1 MRACM
6 SAHIYIMQC
15 IYICICTYTY
25 VYKIICRRIYFSKEN
40 KARSCEKI
48 WTQEGCLT
56 PSLEI
61 LFYKT
66 NLISLPDDSYNTNPS
81 STCHLGC
88 TKQQGI
94 STKWK
99 KFFIANDIGGS
110 CKMYDVLF
118 QDRLDS

>member
-1 MRACM
+1 MLACM

-56 PSLEI
+56 ASLEI

-81 STCHLGC
+81 TTGHLGC
-88 TKQQGI
+88 TKQ
-94 STKWK
+94 
-99 KFFIANDIGGS
+99 
-110 CKMYDVLF
+110 
-118 QDRLDS
+118 